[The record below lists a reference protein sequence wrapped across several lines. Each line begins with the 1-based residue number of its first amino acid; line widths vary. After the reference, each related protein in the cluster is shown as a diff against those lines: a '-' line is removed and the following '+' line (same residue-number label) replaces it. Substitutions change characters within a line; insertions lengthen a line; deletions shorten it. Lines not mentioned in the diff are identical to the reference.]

1 MDWDV
6 PTLQD
11 CEVLGRH
18 RGARMTRLTYEPS
31 LERLRERGFLDA
43 REQPPL
49 PSRMPQPT
57 DEAPLGLSFFRTAI
71 EDEDLQELSIPR
83 TFFCRSLVSHTNF
96 RGSDLAESFMC
107 WNDFVRVDFSSADLS
122 RADLR
127 AAMFDPVS
135 FAGADLSVA
144 DLRRSDSAQCDFTDA
159 KMAAARLTVAA
170 GRVLE
175 LSSAQRDSIAWQD
188 DEGPEPAGG

>member
-57 DEAPLGLSFFRTAI
+57 DEAPLGLSFFRTA
-71 EDEDLQELSIPR
+71 R
-83 TFFCRSLVSHTNF
+83 R
-96 RGSDLAESFMC
+96 RGPSGTEH
-107 WNDFVRVDFSSADLS
+107 SANGL
-122 RADLR
+122 
-127 AAMFDPVS
+127 
-135 FAGADLSVA
+135 LSVA
-144 DLRRSDSAQCDFTDA
+144 GVPYQLP
-159 KMAAARLTVAA
+159 
-170 GRVLE
+170 
-175 LSSAQRDSIAWQD
+175 W
-188 DEGPEPAGG
+188 

>member
-1 MDWDV
+1 
-6 PTLQD
+6 
-11 CEVLGRH
+11 
-18 RGARMTRLTYEPS
+18 MTRLTYEQS
-31 LERLRERGFLDA
+31 LELLRELGFVDGGGRL
-43 REQPPL
+43 PL
-49 PSRMPQPT
+49 PTRMPQPT
-57 DEAPLGLSFFRTAI
+57 DEVPLGHSIFRTAI
-71 EDEDLQELSIPR
+71 EDEDLPELSIPR

-127 AAMFDPVS
+127 AAIFDQVS
-135 FAGADLSVA
+135 FAGADLSGA
-144 DLRRSDSAQCDFTDA
+144 DLRRSNFTQCDFTDA

-170 GRVLE
+170 GRGLE
-175 LSSAQRDSIAWQD
+175 LSSAQWDSIAWQD